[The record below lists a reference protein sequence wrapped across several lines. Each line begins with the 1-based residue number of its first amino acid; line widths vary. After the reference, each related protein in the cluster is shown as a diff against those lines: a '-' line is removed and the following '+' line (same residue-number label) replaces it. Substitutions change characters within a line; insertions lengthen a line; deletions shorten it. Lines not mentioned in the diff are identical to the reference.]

1 MAKQKPFMRSKAYLN
16 AVQQQAVEWERS
28 APTIAAEA
36 RDWADRVDLAEAEAQ
51 AAPAIAEARREA
63 LTRFV
68 RLQYHGVTSRAFAE
82 LANVPDSNRS
92 RYQRHY
98 TIAKAVNDDVPAP
111 TGGVGVDAWRPTFEA
126 MSLRGLTAYITGYR
140 KGQKPEPTLHALA
153 CKAFDSI
160 VQRARALESIP
171 ESGKRDWCIANLTE
185 VLAATIDPTA
195 DERLSL
201 EAAHALLDV
210 QRADDATEE
219 PADDETAEPAEPIA
233 G

>member
-1 MAKQKPFMRSKAYLN
+1 MPEAPNWGETDMAKQKPFMRSKAYLN
-16 AVQQQAVEWERS
+16 AVQQQAIEWERS
-28 APTIAAEA
+28 APAIAAEA

-126 MSLRGLTAYITGYR
+126 LSPRGIPAFITG
-140 KGQKPEPTLHALA
+140 
-153 CKAFDSI
+153 
-160 VQRARALESIP
+160 
-171 ESGKRDWCIANLTE
+171 
-185 VLAATIDPTA
+185 
-195 DERLSL
+195 
-201 EAAHALLDV
+201 
-210 QRADDATEE
+210 
-219 PADDETAEPAEPIA
+219 
-233 G
+233 